1 MTMNAATPTWTPRRG
16 TQNTYMVPRNNKR
29 NKIRG
34 RTDKTNR
41 VYRIQCNAAKTAT
54 KNTSTTR
61 TKTQR
66 SSRAAERGDKAAEK
80 AAAEKTK
87 AVDTGSKP
95 AEDDEYEYVV
105 EEVSVVVDAKGNEI
119 RVLDEDS
126 DAAAVAVDAV
136 RADVDLGAEYRDK
149 AESRV
154 KAATDVVVD
163 ETRKTT
169 SEVGGLV
176 TKVLKGSTSV
186 VSDLSPSSIA
196 NMSFGSKCMLGIPIA
211 VLGVSFASAVATVLN
226 RRYNKLGRRKVA
238 VTKNMIVIE
247 SLSAYFPE
255 RRGDLNHAI
264 IKDIRSKTG
273 FGDEEI
279 FRKYLRF
286 FLDKR
291 ELNRETAADV
301 FALRAVCNLNAQ
313 SFFRVLSETAERYVH
328 MRCDDTMIDH
338 NSQATHPFR
347 TDRRRRSPHSM
358 RMHSHT
364 STRDDSFRICWCTHT
379 YAHTHTY
386 THAHTHMYAHSGH
399 RSATVFS

>member
-136 RADVDLGAEYRDK
+136 RADVDLGAEYRDA

-154 KAATDVVVD
+154 KAATDAVVD
-163 ETRKTT
+163 ETRRTT
-169 SEVGGLV
+169 TEVGSLM
-176 TKVLKGSTSV
+176 KKAIRGSTSV

-196 NMSFGSKCMLGIPIA
+196 NMSFGSKLMLGIPIA
-211 VLGVSFASAVATVLN
+211 VLGASFVSAVATVFR
-226 RRYNKLGRRKVA
+226 RRYNKSGRRKVT
-238 VTKNMIVIE
+238 VTKNALVIQT
-247 SLSAYFPE
+247 LSAYFPD
-255 RRGDLNHAI
+255 RRADLSRAV
-264 IKDIRSKTG
+264 IKDIKSKKL
-273 FGDEEI
+273 FI
-279 FRKYLRF
+279 FPKG
-286 FLDKR
+286 
-291 ELNRETAADV
+291 
-301 FALRAVCNLNAQ
+301 
-313 SFFRVLSETAERYVH
+313 
-328 MRCDDTMIDH
+328 RCIGQT
-338 NSQATHPFR
+338 
-347 TDRRRRSPHSM
+347 
-358 RMHSHT
+358 
-364 STRDDSFRICWCTHT
+364 
-379 YAHTHTY
+379 
-386 THAHTHMYAHSGH
+386 
-399 RSATVFS
+399 